1 MEVVPMVA
9 IVVAHMPAIPI
20 GDANMLA
27 VVLTALP
34 RLAAIVFPILAGIAA
49 MLSPILTRIAPVF
62 LPVFP
67 DITPVFAPIFG
78 LLMPPAFTLVMLRL
92 AIVSPG
98 TLMMR
103 RSPLMM
109 LRFRSMV
116 AARFMMAP
124 RTMTF
129 GVVRS
134 RAVTLRMAARM
145 PA

>member
-1 MEVVPMVA
+1 VLAPILGLFMPP
-9 IVVAHMPAIPI
+9 IPAIF
-20 GDANMLA
+20 GSVA
-27 VVLTALP
+27 
-34 RLAAIVFPILAGIAA
+34 
-49 MLSPILTRIAPVF
+49 
-62 LPVFP
+62 
-67 DITPVFAPIFG
+67 PVFAPIFG
-78 LLMPPAFTLVMLRL
+78 FLMPPAFTLMMLRL
-92 AIVSPG
+92 ALVPPG
-98 TLMMR
+98 ALMMR

-134 RAVTLRMAARM
+134 RTVTLRMAARM